1 MYCWRMLRVSER
13 QHWHWHFSKVLGLS
27 NKRIQFYNRYTAVR
41 YYRFLRCLTVR
52 RMNFEYRE
60 GAANCQLLL
69 ADEINR
75 TSPKT
80 QSALLE
86 VMEENTISIDGE
98 THVLPLPFICI
109 ATQNPLGFSGTQPLP
124 ESQLDRF
131 YGMSVHRL
139 SDA

>member
-1 MYCWRMLRVSER
+1 
-13 QHWHWHFSKVLGLS
+13 
-27 NKRIQFYNRYTAVR
+27 
-41 YYRFLRCLTVR
+41 
-52 RMNFEYRE
+52 MNLNTGN

-124 ESQLDRF
+124 ESQLDPV